1 MSDDGP
7 RGADRPWIGLFP
19 FDEPYPQQ
27 VDGIDRLLDILADDG
42 WLAMEGA
49 CGTGKTLVALVAGLH
64 AVREGSVDLPDR
76 DGPVTLPDFE
86 RVFAVT
92 PVKQQLAQFVAE
104 IRAINRETAAAPVDG
119 LVLRGLADTLAYA
132 QADGFDLDEAWARVE
147 GPRAGTFADQLGARE
162 TSRDAPPLGAIVDE
176 LRETAAELVTAGSA
190 VDLRWEGPAPDGC
203 SVDGCRHLT
212 WSGDAT
218 QRCPFHLDAGDDA
231 DAQWYDPV
239 RARRV
244 CELVEASDGDRL
256 VVHGETTPYPM
267 RLVRALDVADPQ
279 QELLALGWD
288 DPFDPFYVR
297 ALVDPA
303 PVSFSDGAAGVL
315 DRDDLVPAAAAA
327 GHCPHRTMG
336 DLLPAAEA
344 VVGNYMHLYDPETR
358 GLTAG
363 RGEALN
369 EATVAVVDEAH
380 VVEGRVRE
388 VRSDDASVY
397 TLDRSRTDVERAG
410 RILRGDSLGNTSG
423 DEVRR
428 AQQIARELVQ
438 DVPDGPLTP
447 EDFETV
453 ARFHSWLVGWVGDRV
468 AEAFAEGLDVPEEGE
483 RTVALAPPG
492 ERAADDLTTAIR
504 EGRGPVD
511 VDDIDRVAAV
521 CRAAAA
527 IHDTVDVSA
536 RTPVSAGVGA
546 LLAAWTSAD
555 PLAFFRELRV
565 AASDD
570 ENPPDVLP
578 AWAERATASLG
589 LYNCIPDGPVA
600 DVYAEL
606 GGGVTMSATLE
617 PMDVYRRAAGLAR
630 LERGVEADPLH
641 PDEGRRIET
650 ARYDLAFPE
659 ENRATWG
666 VPLER
671 FTYRNRGEPTT
682 DRGAMTPTRRDYAYV
697 IERVAA
703 SHGNI
708 LLCLPS
714 YREAEW
720 AAELLAESEKP
731 VHLDRSSTSDET
743 TALLNRFFDPENHAV
758 LVTSALGTVTEGV
771 DYDGEKLHAAC
782 VVGVPYRNT
791 QTPRAQA
798 VRGAYDAVLA
808 GEGRSG
814 FDMAVA
820 VPAVRKAR
828 QAIGRVIRG
837 PDERGLRILVDKRY
851 LQRGSRGVGDLLSAQ
866 EFAELQQVGAGML
879 DYAVEQFW
887 AGE

>member
-1 MSDDGP
+1 MSD
-7 RGADRPWIGLFP
+7 GADRPWAGLFP

-27 VDGIDRLLDILADDG
+27 VDAIDRLLDVLADDG

-64 AVREGSVDLPDR
+64 AVRADSVDLPDR
-76 DGPVTLPDFE
+76 DGPVPLPEFE

-104 IRAINRETAAAPVDG
+104 VRAINRETAAAPVDG
-119 LVLRGLADTLAYA
+119 LVLRGLGDTLAYA
-132 QADGFDLDEAWARVE
+132 QADGVDLDEAWARVE
-147 GPRAGTFADQLGARE
+147 GPRAETFADRLGARE
-162 TSRDAPPLGAIVDE
+162 PTREAPPLGAMVDD
-176 LRETAAELVTAGSA
+176 LRENAADLIAAGSP
-190 VDLRWEGPAPDGC
+190 VDLRWDAPAPSEC
-203 SVDGCRHLT
+203 SADGCRHLT
-212 WSGDAT
+212 RPDDAT
-218 QRCPFHLDAGDDA
+218 RRCPFHLDADDDA
-231 DAQWYDPV
+231 DAPWHDAV

-244 CELVEASDGDRL
+244 CELVETGSGDRL
-256 VVHGETTPYPM
+256 VVRGAETPYPA
-267 RLVRALDVADPQ
+267 RLVRAFDVADPA

-297 ALVDPA
+297 ALVDPT

-363 RGEALN
+363 RGEALD
-369 EATVAVVDEAH
+369 EGTVAVVDEAH
-380 VVEGRVRE
+380 VVEDRVRE
-388 VRSDDASVY
+388 VCSDDASVY
-397 TLDRSRTDVERAG
+397 TLDRARTDVERAG
-410 RILRGDSLGNTSG
+410 RVLRGDGLGSATG
-423 DEVRR
+423 DEARR
-428 AQQIARELVQ
+428 ARQVARELVG

-447 EDFETV
+447 DDFETA
-453 ARFHSWLVGWVGDRV
+453 ARVLDWLLGWVGDRV
-468 AEAFAEGLDVPEEGE
+468 EQAFAEGLDVPADGE

-504 EGRGPVD
+504 DGAAPVELD
-511 VDDIDRVAAV
+511 ELDRVATV

-555 PLAFFRELRV
+555 PLEFFRELRV

-570 ENPPDVLP
+570 ETPPDALP

-600 DVYAEL
+600 DVYSEL
-606 GGGVTMSATLE
+606 GGGVAMSATLE
-617 PMDVYRRAAGLAR
+617 PLDVYRRAAGLER
-630 LERGVEADPLH
+630 LERGVASDPLH
-641 PDEGRRIET
+641 PEAGRRVET
-650 ARYDLAFPE
+650 ARYDLAFPA

-682 DRGAMTPTRRDYAYV
+682 DREAMTSTRRDYAHA

-703 SHGNI
+703 SHGNV
-708 LLCLPS
+708 LLCLPN

-720 AAELLAESEKP
+720 AADLLAGVEKP
-731 VHLDRSSTSDET
+731 VYLDRSSTSDET
-743 TALLNRFFDPENHAV
+743 TALLERFFDPTDHAV

-808 GEGRSG
+808 DEGRSG
-814 FDMAVA
+814 FEMAVA

-837 PDERGLRILVDKRY
+837 PDERGLRILVDERY
-851 LQRGSRGVGDLLSAQ
+851 LQRGSRGVGDLLSEQ
-866 EFAELQQVGAGML
+866 EFAELRRVGAEML
-879 DYAVEQFW
+879 DYGFDQFW
-887 AGE
+887 AVD